1 MKIANETKV
10 GILAAF
16 SIALLII
23 GYNFLKGNS
32 IFSSETVLYARYSR
46 VDGLAVSKPVLING
60 FQIGRVDKLILQPN
74 GTIIATLKIQG
85 KYDIPKNSIAKL
97 ESTDLL
103 GSKAIVMALGTGQDF
118 AQDGDT
124 LNANVEKNLMEA
136 VQPVQKKAELI
147 IGKMD
152 SILTSV
158 NTILNPNFQ
167 KNVDKSFNSIAATLT
182 SLEGTSKKV
191 DGLVGTESKRIA
203 AILANAE
210 SISLNLKNNNEKI
223 NAILNNINTITDQV
237 AAANFKQTLDNANKA
252 VSDLQGIVTK
262 VNNGQGT
269 LGLLVNDT
277 KMYDNLNNASKNLD
291 NLIID
296 LKENPKRYVHFS
308 VFGGGN
314 KRTNNKRP
322 VST

>member
-1 MKIANETKV
+1 MKITNETKV

-16 SIALLII
+16 SIAALII
-23 GYNFLKGNS
+23 GYNFLKGNAL
-32 IFSSETVLYARYSR
+32 FSSETLLYARYTR
-46 VDGLAVSKPVLING
+46 VDGLAISKPVLING
-60 FQIGRVDKLILQPN
+60 FQIGRVDKLVLQPN
-74 GTIIATLKIQG
+74 GTILATLKIKG
-85 KYDIPKNSIAKL
+85 KYDIPKSSIAKL

-103 GSKAIVMALGTGQDF
+103 GSKAIVMSLGSGKDY

-124 LNANVEKNLMEA
+124 LNSNVEKNLMET

-158 NTILNPNFQ
+158 NSILNPDFQ
-167 KNVDKSFNSIAATLT
+167 KNVNKSFNSIAGTLA

-210 SISLNLKNNNEKI
+210 SISGNLKNNNEKI
-223 NAILNNINTITDQV
+223 NAILSNINKITDQV
-237 AAANFKQTLDNANKA
+237 AAANFKQTIDNANKA
-252 VSDLQGIVTK
+252 VADLQGIVSK
-262 VNNGQGT
+262 VNDGKGT

-296 LKENPKRYVHFS
+296 LRANPKRYVHFS
-308 VFGGGN
+308 VFGGGGS
-314 KRTNNKRP
+314 KKDK
-322 VST
+322 

>member
-1 MKIANETKV
+1 MKITNETKV

-16 SIALLII
+16 SIAVLII

-32 IFSSETVLYARYSR
+32 IFSSETTLYARYSR
-46 VDGLAVSKPVLING
+46 VDGLGVSKPVLING
-60 FQIGRVDKLILQPN
+60 FQIGRVDKLVLQPN
-74 GTIIATLKIQG
+74 GEIVATLKIKG
-85 KYDIPKNSIAKL
+85 KYDIPKNTIARL
-97 ESTDLL
+97 EGTDLL
-103 GSKAIVMALGTGQDF
+103 GSKAIVMSLGTGKDY

-124 LNANVEKNLMEA
+124 LNSNVEKNLMEA

-158 NTILNPNFQ
+158 NTILNPDFQ
-167 KNVDKSFNSIAATLT
+167 KNVNKSFNSISATLA

-191 DGLVGTESKRIA
+191 DGLVGTEGKRIS

-210 SISLNLKNNNEKI
+210 SISANLKNNNEKI

-237 AAANFKQTLDNANKA
+237 AAANFKQTIDNANKA
-252 VSDLQGIVTK
+252 VADLQGIVSK
-262 VNNGQGT
+262 VNDGKGT

-296 LKENPKRYVHFS
+296 LKANPKRYVHFS

-314 KRTNNKRP
+314 KDK
-322 VST
+322 

>member
-23 GYNFLKGNS
+23 GYNFLKGNA
-32 IFSSETVLYARYSR
+32 IFSNETVLYARYSR
-46 VDGLAVSKPVLING
+46 VDGLNVSKPVLING
-60 FQIGRVDKLILQPN
+60 YQIGRVDKLQLQPD
-74 GTIIATLKIQG
+74 GSILATLKIKG
-85 KYDIPKNSIAKL
+85 KYEIPTNSIARL

-103 GSKAIVMALGTGQDF
+103 GSKAIVMALGNGKIY
-118 AQDGDT
+118 AKDGDT

-147 IGKMD
+147 INKMD

-158 NTILNPNFQ
+158 NAIMNPDFQ
-167 KNVDKSFNSIAATLT
+167 KNVNKSFNSIAATLG
-182 SLEGTSKKV
+182 SLENTSKKV
-191 DGLVGTESKRIA
+191 DNLVGSEGSRIS
-203 AILANAE
+203 AILANVEA
-210 SISLNLKNNNEKI
+210 ISSNFKNNNQQI
-223 NAILNNINTITDQV
+223 NAIMTNLHSVTDQV
-237 AAANFKQTLDNANKA
+237 AAANFKQTVDNANKA
-252 VSDLQGIVTK
+252 MLELQGVVSKI
-262 VNNGQGT
+262 NNGNGS
-269 LGLLVNDT
+269 LGLLINDT

-291 NLIID
+291 NLLID

-314 KRTNNKRP
+314 KKDK
-322 VST
+322 

>member
-23 GYNFLKGNS
+23 GYNFLKGNA
-32 IFSSETVLYARYSR
+32 IFSTETVLYAKYTH
-46 VDGLAVSKPVLING
+46 VDGLGVSKPVLING
-60 FQIGRVDKLILQPN
+60 FQIGRVDKLQLQPD
-74 GTIIATLKIQG
+74 GTILATLKIKG
-85 KYDIPKNSIAKL
+85 KYEIPKNSIARL

-103 GSKAIVMALGTGQDF
+103 GSKAIVMALGTGRDF

-136 VQPVQKKAELI
+136 VQPVQKKAEAI

-152 SILTSV
+152 SILTSINSIV
-158 NTILNPNFQ
+158 NPNFQ
-167 KNVDKSFNSIAATLT
+167 KNVDKSFTSIAATLA
-182 SLEGTSKKV
+182 SLEATSKKV
-191 DGLVGTESKRIA
+191 DNMVGMEGSKISV
-203 AILANAE
+203 ILTNAE
-210 SISLNLKNNNEKI
+210 SISSNLKANNAKI
-223 NAILNNINTITDQV
+223 NSIMNNINSITDQV
-237 AAANFKQTLDNANKA
+237 AAANFKQTIENANKA
-252 VSDLQGIVTK
+252 VADLQGVVNK
-262 VNNGQGT
+262 MNNGNGT
-269 LGLLVNDT
+269 LGLLLNDS

-296 LKENPKRYVHFS
+296 LKQNPKRYVHFS

-314 KRTNNKRP
+314 KDK
-322 VST
+322 

>member
-1 MKIANETKV
+1 VKIANETKV

-32 IFSSETVLYARYSR
+32 IFSSETVLYARYTR
-46 VDGLAVSKPVLING
+46 VDGLGVSKPVLING
-60 FQIGRVDKLILQPN
+60 FQIGRVDKLTLQPD
-74 GTIIATLKIQG
+74 GEIVATLKIKG
-85 KYDIPKNSIAKL
+85 KYDIPKNSIARL

-103 GSKAIVMALGTGQDF
+103 GGKAIVMALGTGQDF
-118 AQDGDT
+118 ALDGDT
-124 LNANVEKNLMEA
+124 LNANVEKNLMET

-158 NTILNPNFQ
+158 NSILNPDFQ
-167 KNVDKSFNSIAATLT
+167 KNVNKSFNSIAATLS

-191 DGLVGTESKRIA
+191 DGLVGTEGKRIS

-210 SISLNLKNNNEKI
+210 AISANLKNNNAKI
-223 NAILNNINTITDQV
+223 NAILTNINTVTDQV
-237 AAANFKQTLDNANKA
+237 AAANFKQTIDNANKA
-252 VSDLQGIVTK
+252 VTDLQGIVTK

-269 LGLLVNDT
+269 LGMLVNDT

-308 VFGGGN
+308 VFGGG
-314 KRTNNKRP
+314 KKDK
-322 VST
+322 

>member
-1 MKIANETKV
+1 MKITNETKV

-16 SIALLII
+16 SIAVLII

-32 IFSSETVLYARYSR
+32 IFSSETVLYARYTR
-46 VDGLAVSKPVLING
+46 VDGLGVSKPVLING
-60 FQIGRVDKLILQPN
+60 FQIGRVDKLVLQPN
-74 GTIIATLKIQG
+74 GEILATLKIKG
-85 KYDIPKNSIAKL
+85 KYDIPKNTVARL

-103 GSKAIVMALGTGQDF
+103 GSKAIVMSLGSSKDY

-124 LNANVEKNLMEA
+124 LNSNVEKNLMEA

-158 NTILNPNFQ
+158 NTILNPDFQ
-167 KNVDKSFNSIAATLT
+167 KNVNKSFNSISATLA

-191 DGLVGTESKRIA
+191 DGLVGTEGKRIS

-210 SISLNLKNNNEKI
+210 SISANLKNNNEKI
-223 NAILNNINTITDQV
+223 NSILEHINTITDQV
-237 AAANFKQTLDNANKA
+237 AAANFKQTIDNANKA
-252 VSDLQGIVTK
+252 VADLQGIVSK
-262 VNNGQGT
+262 VNDGKGT

-296 LKENPKRYVHFS
+296 LKANPKRYVHFS

-314 KRTNNKRP
+314 KDK
-322 VST
+322 

>member
-23 GYNFLKGNS
+23 GYNFLKGNA
-32 IFSSETVLYARYSR
+32 IFSSETVLYAKYSH

-60 FQIGRVDKLILQPN
+60 YQIGRVDKLELQTD
-74 GTIIATLKIQG
+74 GSIVATLKIKG
-85 KYDIPKNSIAKL
+85 KYEIPRNSVAKL

-103 GSKAIVMALGTGQDF
+103 GSKAIVMALGTGNDF

-124 LNANVEKNLMEA
+124 LNANVQKGILET

-158 NTILNPNFQ
+158 NSILNPNFQ
-167 KNVDKSFNSIAATLT
+167 KNVDKSFNSIASTLS
-182 SLEGTSKKV
+182 SLESTSKKV
-191 DGLVGTESKRIA
+191 DNLVGSEGSRIS
-203 AILANAE
+203 AILANVEA
-210 SISLNLKNNNEKI
+210 ISSNLKQNNSKI
-223 NAILNNINTITDQV
+223 SSILNNINSITDQV
-237 AAANFKQTLDNANKA
+237 AAANFKQTIDNANKA
-252 VSDLQGIVTK
+252 VADLQSIVSK
-262 VNNGQGT
+262 INNGEGT
-269 LGLLVNDT
+269 MGLLVNDT

-291 NLIID
+291 NLMID
-296 LKENPKRYVHFS
+296 LKANPKRYVHFS
-308 VFGGGN
+308 IFGGG
-314 KRTNNKRP
+314 KKDK
-322 VST
+322 

>member
-1 MKIANETKV
+1 MKITNETKV

-16 SIALLII
+16 SIASLII

-32 IFSSETVLYARYSR
+32 LFSSETLLYARYSR
-46 VDGLAVSKPVLING
+46 VDGLAISKPVLING
-60 FQIGRVDKLILQPN
+60 FQIGRVDKLILQPD
-74 GTIIATLKIQG
+74 GSILATLKIKG
-85 KYDIPKNSIAKL
+85 KYDIPKSTIARL

-103 GSKAIVMALGTGQDF
+103 GSKAIVMALGTGKDF

-124 LNANVEKNLMEA
+124 LNSNVEKNLMET

-158 NTILNPNFQ
+158 NSILNPDFQ
-167 KNVDKSFNSIAATLT
+167 KNVNKSFNSIAGTLA

-210 SISLNLKNNNEKI
+210 SISGNLKNNNEKI
-223 NAILNNINTITDQV
+223 NAILNNINKITDQV
-237 AAANFKQTLDNANKA
+237 AAANFKQTIDNANKA
-252 VSDLQGIVTK
+252 VADLQGIVTK
-262 VNNGQGT
+262 VNDGKGS

-277 KMYDNLNNASKNLD
+277 QMYDNLNNASKNLD

-296 LKENPKRYVHFS
+296 LKANPKRYVHFS
-308 VFGGGN
+308 VFGGGGS
-314 KRTNNKRP
+314 KKDK
-322 VST
+322 

>member
-23 GYNFLKGNS
+23 GYNFLKGNA
-32 IFSSETVLYARYSR
+32 IFSSETVLYAKYSH
-46 VDGLAVSKPVLING
+46 VDGLGVSKPVMING
-60 FQIGRVDKLILQPN
+60 FQIGRVDKLQLQPD
-74 GTIIATLKIQG
+74 GSIVATLKIKG
-85 KYDIPKNSIAKL
+85 KYEIPKNSIAKL

-103 GSKAIVMALGTGQDF
+103 GSKAIVMALGTGTDF

-124 LNANVEKNLMEA
+124 LNANVAKGLLETVE
-136 VQPVQKKAELI
+136 PVQKKAELI
-147 IGKMD
+147 IAKMD

-167 KNVDKSFNSIAATLT
+167 KNVDKSFNSIASTLA
-182 SLEGTSKKV
+182 SLEATSKKV
-191 DGLVGTESKRIA
+191 DNLVGSEGSRISSILSNFE
-203 AILANAE
+203 AISN
-210 SISLNLKNNNEKI
+210 NLKQNNQKI

-237 AAANFKQTLDNANKA
+237 AAANFKQTIDNANKA
-252 VSDLQGIVTK
+252 VADLQNIVTK

-269 LGLLVNDT
+269 LGMLVNDT

-308 VFGGGN
+308 VFGGGSN
-314 KRTNNKRP
+314 KDK
-322 VST
+322 

>member
-1 MKIANETKV
+1 MKITNETKV

-16 SIALLII
+16 SIAALII

-32 IFSSETVLYARYSR
+32 LFSSETLLYAKYTH
-46 VDGLAVSKPVLING
+46 VDGLAISKPVLING
-60 FQIGRVDKLILQPN
+60 FQIGRVDKLVLQPD
-74 GTIIATLKIQG
+74 GTILATLKIKG
-85 KYDIPKNSIAKL
+85 KYDIPKSTIARL

-103 GSKAIVMALGTGQDF
+103 GSKAIVMALGTGKDF

-124 LNANVEKNLMEA
+124 LNSNVEKNLMET

-158 NTILNPNFQ
+158 NSILNPDFQ
-167 KNVDKSFNSIAATLT
+167 KNVNKSFNSIAGTLA

-210 SISLNLKNNNEKI
+210 SISGNLKNNNEKI
-223 NAILNNINTITDQV
+223 NAILSNINKITDQV
-237 AAANFKQTLDNANKA
+237 AAANFKQTIDNANKA
-252 VSDLQGIVTK
+252 VADLQGIVSK
-262 VNNGQGT
+262 VNDGKGT

-291 NLIID
+291 ELIID
-296 LKENPKRYVHFS
+296 LKANPKRYVHFS
-308 VFGGGN
+308 VFGGGGS
-314 KRTNNKRP
+314 KKDK
-322 VST
+322 

>member
-1 MKIANETKV
+1 VKIANETKV

-32 IFSSETVLYARYSR
+32 IFSSETILYARYSR
-46 VDGLAVSKPVLING
+46 VDGLGVSKPVLING
-60 FQIGRVDKLILQPN
+60 FQIGRVDKLTLQPN
-74 GTIIATLKIQG
+74 GTIVATLKING
-85 KYDIPKNSIAKL
+85 KYDIPKSSIARL

-103 GSKAIVMALGTGQDF
+103 GGKAIVMALGSGTDF
-118 AQDGDT
+118 ALDGDT
-124 LNANVEKNLMEA
+124 LNANVEKNLMET

-158 NTILNPNFQ
+158 NTILNPDFQ
-167 KNVDKSFNSIAATLT
+167 KNVNKSFNSISATLA

-191 DGLVGTESKRIA
+191 DGLVGTEGRRIS

-210 SISLNLKNNNEKI
+210 AISANLKNNNAKI
-223 NAILNNINTITDQV
+223 NAILTNINTITDQV
-237 AAANFKQTLDNANKA
+237 AAANFKQTIDNANKA
-252 VSDLQGIVTK
+252 VADLQGIVTK
-262 VNNGQGT
+262 VNDGKGT

-308 VFGGGN
+308 VFGGGG
-314 KRTNNKRP
+314 KKDK
-322 VST
+322 

>member
-1 MKIANETKV
+1 VKITNETKV

-16 SIALLII
+16 SIAALII

-32 IFSSETVLYARYSR
+32 LFSSETLLYARYSR
-46 VDGLAVSKPVLING
+46 VDGLAISKPVLING
-60 FQIGRVDKLILQPN
+60 FQIGRVDKLVLQPD
-74 GTIIATLKIQG
+74 GTILATLKIKG
-85 KYDIPKNSIAKL
+85 KYDIPKSTIARL

-103 GSKAIVMALGTGQDF
+103 GSKAIVMALGTGRDF

-124 LNANVEKNLMEA
+124 LNSNVEKNLMET

-158 NTILNPNFQ
+158 NSILNPDFQ
-167 KNVDKSFNSIAATLT
+167 KNVNKSFNSIAGTLA

-210 SISLNLKNNNEKI
+210 SISGNLKNNNEKI
-223 NAILNNINTITDQV
+223 NAILNNINKITDQV
-237 AAANFKQTLDNANKA
+237 AAANFKQTIDNANKA
-252 VSDLQGIVTK
+252 VADLQGIVSK
-262 VNNGQGT
+262 VNDGKGT

-291 NLIID
+291 ELIID
-296 LKENPKRYVHFS
+296 LKANPKRYVHFS
-308 VFGGGN
+308 VFGGGGS
-314 KRTNNKRP
+314 KKDK
-322 VST
+322 

>member
-1 MKIANETKV
+1 VKIANETKV

-16 SIALLII
+16 SIAVLII

-32 IFSSETVLYARYSR
+32 IFSSETVLYARYTR
-46 VDGLAVSKPVLING
+46 VDGLGVSKPVLING
-60 FQIGRVDKLILQPN
+60 FQIGRVDKLVLQPN
-74 GTIIATLKIQG
+74 GEILATLKIKG
-85 KYDIPKNSIAKL
+85 KYDIPKNSVAKL

-103 GSKAIVMALGTGQDF
+103 GSKAIVMALGTGNDF

-124 LNANVEKNLMEA
+124 LNSNVEKNLMEA

-158 NTILNPNFQ
+158 NTILNPDFQ
-167 KNVDKSFNSIAATLT
+167 KNVNKSFNSIASTLS

-191 DGLVGTESKRIA
+191 DGLVGTEGKRIS

-210 SISLNLKNNNEKI
+210 SISANLKNNNAKI

-237 AAANFKQTLDNANKA
+237 AAANFKQTIDNANKA
-252 VSDLQGIVTK
+252 VTDLQGIVTK
-262 VNNGQGT
+262 VNDGKGT

-314 KRTNNKRP
+314 KDK
-322 VST
+322 